1 MAEVVPPPVMVEAGG
16 SRFRNDLHAA
26 DRVLRSAV
34 SGALRGL
41 LADGMCAFFVLHWMR
56 PALNLLV
63 LRFGVRRLATA
74 LPARTPRGSTKA
86 GGSSR
91 TPNGTALGIERQ

>member
-16 SRFRNDLHAA
+16 SRFRSDLHAA
-26 DRVLRSAV
+26 DRVLHGAA
-34 SGALRGL
+34 SGALRGF

-63 LRFGVRRLATA
+63 LRFGVRAACRRFGRTHAKRFNQKREQAPA
-74 LPARTPRGSTKA
+74 LQSDC
-86 GGSSR
+86 
-91 TPNGTALGIERQ
+91 LF